1 MFTDFNTMPWV
12 RLVAQPDHFPYF
24 LKSFLVHFFLKLSFL
39 LNVKMVFPA
48 FRAAKLMV
56 LTASCY
62 ESSFAASNYRGVVL
76 IDPALKEINSISVK
90 H

>member
-1 MFTDFNTMPWV
+1 
-12 RLVAQPDHFPYF
+12 
-24 LKSFLVHFFLKLSFL
+24 
-39 LNVKMVFPA
+39 MVFPA